1 MMSKTFGSNF
11 ESSSH
16 DSVVGSSCAKKS
28 LFWPIPS
35 STSSSSP
42 SRPSLPLLLFRTKAR
57 WERCLFLFTTTGSGK
72 KARRQTKQLQVT
84 TRSPASSPTC
94 FQLFFCWR
102 LGMGPSRARTRRP
115 ADSQGFLPT
124 RTDPQLAPQPA
135 REKIKK
141 INRFYEIFFQNLAKK
156 YEI

>member
-1 MMSKTFGSNF
+1 MMSKTFGSNL

-102 LGMGPSRARTRRP
+102 LGIGPSRTRTRRP

-124 RTDPQLAPQPA
+124 RTDPQPAPQPA
-135 REKIKK
+135 REIVKTNKK
-141 INRFYEIFFQNLAKK
+141 VFYLIFQFLGKK
-156 YEI
+156 L